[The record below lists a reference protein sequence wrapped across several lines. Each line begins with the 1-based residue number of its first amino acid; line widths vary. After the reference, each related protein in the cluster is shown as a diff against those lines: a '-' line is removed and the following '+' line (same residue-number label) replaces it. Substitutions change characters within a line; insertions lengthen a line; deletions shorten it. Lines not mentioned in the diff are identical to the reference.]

1 LLCSLPDLSDNF
13 VISMLY
19 GKDTISLADVKFA
32 LRARLNGKGSENQA
46 EGLFVSGHLEN
57 CSNFRSRSGG
67 RDSNRGGQLQ
77 SNSKNKVKCYYCKK
91 YGHYKSEFETEK

>member
-32 LRARLNGKGSENQA
+32 LRARLNGKGSEIRQRVYLLVVIWKIA
-46 EGLFVSGHLEN
+46 LILEVDLEEETQIGEAN
-57 CSNFRSRSGG
+57 CSLTQRT
-67 RDSNRGGQLQ
+67 
-77 SNSKNKVKCYYCKK
+77 K
-91 YGHYKSEFETEK
+91 